1 MRRQL
6 LHFGPEVRELTLT
19 LLRRLS
25 EEFLCGFCFRTRMI
39 TLSLKFNA
47 PGGLLLQSLLQLR
60 DGSFTVLTHARVRKL
75 ERVPDEAPQLI
86 APTRSDS
93 SGLDAAT
100 TNKADA
106 GQDTTLGR
114 AGLSPIVC
122 RKRSWLC
129 GPSLLAWD
137 FLACFFAA
145 CFFIARFLQGV
156 EGWN

>member
-75 ERVPDEAPQLI
+75 ERVPDEATQLI

-106 GQDTTLGR
+106 G
-114 AGLSPIVC
+114 
-122 RKRSWLC
+122 
-129 GPSLLAWD
+129 
-137 FLACFFAA
+137 
-145 CFFIARFLQGV
+145 
-156 EGWN
+156 